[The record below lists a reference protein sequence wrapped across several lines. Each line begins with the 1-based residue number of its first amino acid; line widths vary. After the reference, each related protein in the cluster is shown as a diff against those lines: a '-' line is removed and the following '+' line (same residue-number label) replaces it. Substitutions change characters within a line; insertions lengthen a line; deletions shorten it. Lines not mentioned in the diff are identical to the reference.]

1 MQTAKNAGRTIA
13 ALLLLQMPSAAI
25 VNFVLFKSLF
35 GPPGYLETA
44 SPNALE
50 ISFGVVLGF
59 VMQSLAIGI
68 ALAALPVFRQYSQAM
83 AFGLLAL
90 ATVDMSVAMVEY
102 IHVLSMVSLSQ
113 AYANTGAVNGELFK
127 ILGPAV
133 ASMRNWA
140 HFTGLIIAGSV
151 AFLLYGT
158 LFRFALVPRVL
169 AGFGMIAALLQM
181 TSVGMP
187 LFGHSVVFPML
198 APLGLAHL
206 ALALWLIF
214 KGLADH
220 QPVAPDHRA

>member
-1 MQTAKNAGRTIA
+1 MQTPKNAGRTIA
-13 ALLLLQMPSAAI
+13 VLLLLQMPSAAI

-44 SPNALE
+44 SAHPLE
-50 ISFGVVLGF
+50 ISLGVVLGLA
-59 VMQSLAIGI
+59 MQTFGIGI
-68 ALAALPVFRQYSQAM
+68 ALAALPVFRKYSEAM

-90 ATVDMSVAMVEY
+90 AAVGMSIAVVEY
-102 IHVLSMVSLSQ
+102 IHVLSMLSLSQ
-113 AYANTGAVNGELFK
+113 AYANAGGANTELFK
-127 ILGPAV
+127 MLGPSV

-151 AFLLYGT
+151 AFLLYST
-158 LFRFALVPRVL
+158 LFRFALVPRLL

-206 ALALWLIF
+206 ALAIWLLF
-214 KGLADH
+214 KGLPDREA
-220 QPVAPDHRA
+220 VAPERRG

>member
-13 ALLLLQMPSAAI
+13 ALLLLQMPSAAV

-44 SPNALE
+44 WPNALE
-50 ISFGVVLGF
+50 ISFGVVLGI

-90 ATVDMSVAMVEY
+90 ATVGMSVAMVEY

-113 AYANTGAVNGELFK
+113 AYANTGAANGELFK
-127 ILGPAV
+127 TLGPAV

-214 KGLADH
+214 KGLADR
-220 QPVAPDHRA
+220 QPIAPELRA